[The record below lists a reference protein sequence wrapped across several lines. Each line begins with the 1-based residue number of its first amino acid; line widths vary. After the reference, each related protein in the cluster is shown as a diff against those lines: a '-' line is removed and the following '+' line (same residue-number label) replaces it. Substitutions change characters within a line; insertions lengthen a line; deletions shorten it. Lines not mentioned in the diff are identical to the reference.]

1 MARSVQ
7 CPVDMRLPITV
18 GLLVSVLSVPA
29 LAEAQERRYY
39 RYDRDD
45 RDSDDDYYGREYRRG
60 LFARVNA
67 GAGGLAADDDLNDAT
82 LSGGAGLLSVDLGGS
97 LQPNLALHGRL
108 SINSVFEPN
117 LSSSDGEDFGEL
129 DDTSLRFTLIGGG
142 LTYYLPSNLY
152 LTGVLGL
159 SRAAFELDGVEYD
172 TLNGVGFSG
181 DIGYEWPLGDS
192 WGLDLG
198 GRVELHNVRG
208 DGEQLSTAS
217 IGVLLGVTYF

>member
-1 MARSVQ
+1 
-7 CPVDMRLPITV
+7 MRLPITL
-18 GLLVSVLSVPA
+18 GLLVSLLAVPA
-29 LAEAQERRYY
+29 LAQAQERRYY
-39 RYDRDD
+39 RVDRDD
-45 RDSDDDYYGREYRRG
+45 RDRYDDDYGREYRRG
-60 LFARVNA
+60 IFARINA

-82 LSGGAGLLSVDLGGS
+82 LSGGSGLLSVDLGGS

-108 SINSVFEPN
+108 SMNTVFEPN

-129 DDTSLRFTLIGGG
+129 DDTSLRFTLIGAG

-172 TLNGVGFSG
+172 TLNGIGFSG
-181 DIGYEWPLGDS
+181 DIGYEWPIGDS

-198 GRVELHNVRG
+198 GRVEIHNVRG

>member
-1 MARSVQ
+1 MG
-7 CPVDMRLPITV
+7 VDMRLPITV
-18 GLLVSVLSVPA
+18 GLLVSVLAVPA
-29 LAEAQERRYY
+29 LAQAEQRRY
-39 RYDRDD
+39 RYDRDGD
-45 RDSDDDYYGREYRRG
+45 RDDYDDRYAYHSG

-67 GAGGLAADDDLNDAT
+67 GAGGLAADDELNDAT

-117 LSSSDGEDFGEL
+117 LSSTDGEDFGDL
-129 DDTSLRFTLIGGG
+129 DDTSLRFTLLGAG

-152 LTGVLGL
+152 LTGVVGL

-172 TLNGVGFSG
+172 TLNGIGFSG
-181 DIGYEWPLGDS
+181 DVGYEWVLDDN

-198 GRVELHNVRG
+198 GRIELHNVRG